1 MSNFNGLLQKLLDAN
16 DTMGCFKNCS
26 TRMIPLLDGIKQLIA
41 NGTFYS
47 GTISS
52 APVTRSAICPIFRK
66 WHSKPV

>member
-1 MSNFNGLLQKLLDAN
+1 
-16 DTMGCFKNCS
+16 MGCFKNCS

-52 APVTRSAICPIFRK
+52 APVTQ
-66 WHSKPV
+66 